1 MRCCK
6 SSRPVC
12 FKELYKIFIDIDISL
27 FKKYADKLTI
37 VNLLI
42 IAALGVI
49 SYIPLSFYD
58 LVTRKSIPIDL
69 PIGKVYKYSW
79 IASSVSS
86 IVGFGGSAAILIKNH
101 FYKSYV
107 KDKSELTKEN
117 LKVVGLNLSGFSLI
131 CLIYSIWCFF
141 TIKEFNIVANPGCY
155 PTSISLGLMPLLKN
169 NLINTILNEFYKFN
183 FLIS

>member
-1 MRCCK
+1 MN
-6 SSRPVC
+6 
-12 FKELYKIFIDIDISL
+12 
-27 FKKYADKLTI
+27 KLTI

-101 FYKSYV
+101 FYKNYV

-117 LKVVGLNLSGFSLI
+117 FTKFQWSFLYIVYGAFS
-131 CLIYSIWCFF
+131 
-141 TIKEFNIVANPGCY
+141 
-155 PTSISLGLMPLLKN
+155 LLKN
-169 NLINTILNEFYKFN
+169 LI
-183 FLIS
+183 